1 MKTFSN
7 KRGPI
12 SSTASYLF
20 VYCNKFIHLT
30 DSLRDVN
37 VSELF
42 ILSFFGVTKNE
53 SQPGYFDIQV
63 TFLISRLL
71 SSSRFYYIL
80 RTASTRY
87 VLLLRTASTM
97 YYVLLLLRDCTP
109 IVQWLRAYY
118 YCVQIVRYYTI
129 TNDNLSKYPS
139 LFLPTMP
146 HLHVRLHT
154 TNNKSSCMG
163 YRSECEAP

>member
-1 MKTFSN
+1 M
-7 KRGPI
+7 
-12 SSTASYLF
+12 
-20 VYCNKFIHLT
+20 T

-42 ILSFFGVTKNE
+42 ILSFFGVTFFGVTKNE

-63 TFLISRLL
+63 IFLISRLL

-80 RTASTRY
+80 RTYCFYSLRTASTMYY

-109 IVQWLRAYY
+109 IVQ
-118 YCVQIVRYYTI
+118 
-129 TNDNLSKYPS
+129 
-139 LFLPTMP
+139 
-146 HLHVRLHT
+146 
-154 TNNKSSCMG
+154 
-163 YRSECEAP
+163 